1 MLYTLPLIAQAVLA
15 STAAQGLLRQ
25 HDDSDPTSLP
35 GGSPLTFC
43 NDSRAT
49 DLFFVHQIELYP
61 NPLHI
66 DDIFEVHL
74 YGTFLEALTTDAS
87 WTYFARYSNSTE
99 HESGTMDFCKSL
111 DSIDQPTRQHRTHGC
126 PPEAGPALVMMSAWV
141 MPMFIVPGD
150 YYFKFDAVT
159 KEGARIYCL
168 DAHLYLDYKHE
179 DQEQHPSQTS
189 GVSQSGHAG
198 KGE

>member
-1 MLYTLPLIAQAVLA
+1 M
-15 STAAQGLLRQ
+15 
-25 HDDSDPTSLP
+25 TSLRFTSTVSRTAHL
-35 GGSPLTFC
+35 SPWLIHSQAFL
-43 NDSRAT
+43 A
-49 DLFFVHQIELYP
+49 P
-61 NPLHI
+61 A
-66 DDIFEVHL
+66 
-74 YGTFLEALTTDAS
+74 GTFLEALTTDAS

-111 DSIDQPTRQHRTHGC
+111 DSIDQPIRQHRTHGC

-141 MPMFIVPGD
+141 MPMFIVPVSLLACSALLRADRGGKSQGD